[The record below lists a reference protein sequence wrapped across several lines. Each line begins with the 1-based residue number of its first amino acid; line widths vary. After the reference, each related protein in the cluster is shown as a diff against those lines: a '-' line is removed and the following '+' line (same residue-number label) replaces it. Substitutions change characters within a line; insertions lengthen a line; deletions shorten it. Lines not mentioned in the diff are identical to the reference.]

1 MIHNPW
7 IAAFI
12 TLVICLIWM
21 RINNLIANKNLISSS
36 TSRKIVHIG
45 TGPVFLLC
53 WLLFPDHILS
63 KYLAA
68 VVPLL
73 IVLQLTLVGLGF
85 VKDDSSIKA
94 MARTGSKNELLKGPF
109 FYGIVFVLLTILFWK
124 SPYSI
129 IPLMILCGG
138 DGMADLIGSRFGH
151 RQIPWNK
158 HKTILGSLSM
168 FISGFALSLLL
179 VIPFIST
186 GFIESPLSQYIVPIM
201 TISLVGTIIESLT
214 HSEYDNI
221 SVPAISLIL
230 SLILL

>member
-7 IAAFI
+7 IAAII
-12 TLVICLIWM
+12 TLMTCMIWM
-21 RINNLIANKNLISSS
+21 RVNNLIANQNLISSS

-63 KYLAA
+63 KFLAA
-68 VVPLL
+68 LVPLL

-85 VKDDSSIKA
+85 LNDGSSVKA
-94 MARTGSKNELLKGPF
+94 MARKGSKSELLKGPL
-109 FYGIVFVLLTILFWK
+109 FYGVIFVLLTIFFWK

-151 RQIPWNK
+151 KQIPWNK
-158 HKTILGSLSM
+158 QKTILGSLAM
-168 FISGFALSLLL
+168 FLSGFALSTLMIL
-179 VIPFIST
+179 PFISF
-186 GFIESPLSQYIVPIM
+186 GFVEPPLSKYFVPIIS
-201 TISLVGTIIESLT
+201 ISLVGTIVESLT

-221 SVPAISLIL
+221 SVPAVSLIL